1 MASNQVSL
9 VTDPANAY
17 DGSNFLALASG
28 AILTNL
34 PTVAG
39 QTYTLTFT
47 YRGPGITGMWRAE
60 NNFDDSI
67 FGNNASTVQNVFFT
81 NGVVGAA
88 FSFDPE
94 IYGTVH
100 LSIQDQPIYQLT
112 NELSIEG
119 WIRPRGNGWTIFW
132 RGDDRPGLDPYLLG
146 MQANNIISFG
156 VTDQANNGA
165 SISAPLAYNQ
175 WWHIA
180 ATFNSGAMKLY
191 TNGVLAAQAS
201 TAVKTVWIP
210 ASRPKP
216 GCLHWQ
222 HRECRRRFSVYW

>member
-1 MASNQVSL
+1 MSL

-28 AILTNL
+28 AILTNP

-88 FSFDPE
+88 FSLTRKYMAPSIFQSKINPFTSSPMNCQLKAGSGLAE
-94 IYGTVH
+94 MAGPFFGAEMTVR
-100 LSIQDQPIYQLT
+100 D
-112 NELSIEG
+112 
-119 WIRPRGNGWTIFW
+119 
-132 RGDDRPGLDPYLLG
+132 
-146 MQANNIISFG
+146 
-156 VTDQANNGA
+156 
-165 SISAPLAYNQ
+165 
-175 WWHIA
+175 
-180 ATFNSGAMKLY
+180 
-191 TNGVLAAQAS
+191 
-201 TAVKTVWIP
+201 
-210 ASRPKP
+210 
-216 GCLHWQ
+216 
-222 HRECRRRFSVYW
+222 